1 MSSFARTQ
9 AIGPGSKPSLEA
21 SSFLTVRL
29 LHAIAGFAEAHGWL
43 GFAAISFAFGWGHLS
58 GMASRHLDHDELFT
72 FYIAQAPS
80 LRQLFTLTHTIDLH
94 PPLSYLFV
102 RASFAIFGVSSWSCR
117 LPFLLAFLAFSA
129 ILFAFLSRLLSPL
142 YGLMAV
148 LMLWSS
154 PYAHL
159 ATEARSY
166 SMVLCF
172 TGLMLVSWYS
182 LVDEEH
188 HGSRTWALTALIAG
202 GFGLLLSHVLGVLAY
217 AAFFGAEA
225 IRYWI
230 RRKPDWRLWL
240 ALMLPLISGVTYRT
254 LLRHGSII
262 LFSEWSQASPRR
274 LAICYWEHVR
284 FLVTP
289 LTVILLIAAA
299 WPFVSKGQNTV
310 RRSGSR
316 AADVSLRWLLLFLFL
331 VPLEIELLFART
343 GTAFYERYGVVALL
357 PCAMVPAIFLARR
370 TNADRRAAGWIVVL
384 LTVLLIFNTF
394 GKPWLTEQL
403 ANLAPPSVAAKLM
416 YVLALPPIAPPA
428 LRQPTVPVGLEKQL
442 STAPTVSQLGMLDP
456 NLPFV
461 AGNGPTFL
469 ELAQYQDAALT
480 NRLYLLTNHAAAAT
494 IVHATAFDHYELVRT
509 AFPISGQVESYCTF
523 LRGHSQFLVLG
534 GYNHPD
540 TWLLRKLEQD
550 GATLTVIG
558 TYEDG
563 VIEEHQVY
571 RVSVDSEKCQ
581 VQP

>member
-9 AIGPGSKPSLEA
+9 AIGPGSTRSLET
-21 SSFLTVRL
+21 SSFLTVRF
-29 LHAIAGFAEAHGWL
+29 LHAVAGFAEAHGWL
-43 GFAAISFAFGWGHLS
+43 CFAAISLVFGWGHLS

-80 LRQLFTLTHTIDLH
+80 LRQLFALTHTIDLH

-117 LPFLLAFLAFSA
+117 LPFLLAFLACSA
-129 ILFAFLSRLLSPL
+129 ILFSFLSRLLSPL

-148 LMLWSS
+148 LMFWSS

-172 TGLMLVSWYS
+172 TGLMLVSWYRS
-182 LVDEEH
+182 INEEDRS
-188 HGSRTWALTALIAG
+188 SRTWALTTLIAG

-217 AAFFGAEA
+217 AAFVAAEA
-225 IRYWI
+225 IRYWL

-240 ALMLPLISGVTYRT
+240 ALILPLISAVTYRT

-289 LTVILLIAAA
+289 LAVILLIAAV
-299 WPFVSKGQNTV
+299 WPLVPKGQNTA
-310 RRSGSR
+310 RRFGSR

-331 VPLEIELLFART
+331 VPLEIEILFART
-343 GTAFYERYGVVALL
+343 GTAFYERYGVAALI
-357 PCAMVPAIFLARR
+357 PCAMVPVMFLARR
-370 TNADRRAAGWIVVL
+370 THCDRRAAGWMVVL
-384 LTVLLIFNTF
+384 LAVLLIFNTF

-403 ANLAPPSVAAKLM
+403 SSVARPAVAAKLM
-416 YVLALPPIAPPA
+416 YVLALPPIAPPT
-428 LRQPTVPVGLEKQL
+428 LTQPSVPPGLQKQL
-442 STAPTVSQLGMLDP
+442 SAAPTVSRLGALDP
-456 NLPFV
+456 SLPFV

-469 ELAQYQDAALT
+469 ELAQYQDATLT
-480 NRLYLLTNHAAAAT
+480 NRLYLLTDHAAAAT
-494 IVHATAFDHYELVRT
+494 IVHATAFDHYELVRA
-509 AFPISGQVESYCTF
+509 AFPISGKVESYCTF

-540 TWLLRKLEQD
+540 TWLLRQLEMD
-550 GATLTVIG
+550 GATLTIIG
-558 TYEDG
+558 IYEDG
-563 VIEEHQVY
+563 VIEEHQIY
-571 RVSVDSEKCQ
+571 RVSVNSENCRM
-581 VQP
+581 QP

>member
-1 MSSFARTQ
+1 
-9 AIGPGSKPSLEA
+9 
-21 SSFLTVRL
+21 
-29 LHAIAGFAEAHGWL
+29 
-43 GFAAISFAFGWGHLS
+43 
-58 GMASRHLDHDELFT
+58 MASRHLDHDELFT
-72 FYIAQAPS
+72 FYIAQAPTV
-80 LRQLFTLTHTIDLH
+80 RQLFTLTHTIDLH

-172 TGLMLVSWYS
+172 TGLMLVSWYR
-182 LVDEEH
+182 LVDEEQR
-188 HGSRTWALTALIAG
+188 GSRTWALTALITG

-217 AAFFGAEA
+217 AAFFAAEA

-240 ALMLPLISGVTYRT
+240 ALMLPLISAVTYRT